1 MNGFRLNRFNRT
13 ARAACAVAMLSLVAA
28 VAAPQSALAGPTS
41 AQVAEEI
48 VRLQSKAD
56 KVAQRITESEDRT
69 AMLAAETTSTESA
82 IAELTAE
89 VDAMDATLTSV
100 ALDQFMNGT
109 VGAITGLLDD
119 PNTRIEAE
127 IFRRLAVDAGEVDI
141 DTLDAARHDLDVKR
155 QYLGNLAAENTQL
168 AADLAAARTELE
180 AELVQLEA
188 LRVRLKD
195 QEIKRAYEALVA
207 KRRAEEEAKRRKAQA
222 ALALAAEEAARRSR
236 VTIIQVPGGGQPSD
250 APIPPPG
257 WVCPVDGATAFGDT
271 WASPRPNGRHHKG
284 VDMMAASGTPLVAVV
299 AGFVRMKTDPLG
311 GNVASL
317 NGVDGT
323 RYYYAHLSSWEGGDR
338 TVSARDVI
346 GYVGKTGATSAN
358 HLHLE
363 IHPHGGA
370 AVNPYPTVRRYC

>member
-1 MNGFRLNRFNRT
+1 MTRFRLTRPNQA
-13 ARAACAVAMLSLVAA
+13 ARAGCVIATLSLIAA
-28 VAAPQSALAGPTS
+28 VVAPQAALAGPTS
-41 AQVAEEI
+41 AQVAAEI
-48 VRLQSKAD
+48 VRLQEKAD
-56 KVAQRITESEDRT
+56 KIAQRITESADRT
-69 AMLAAETTSTESA
+69 DVLAAETSSTESA
-82 IAELTAE
+82 IATLTAE

-100 ALDQFMNGT
+100 ALDQFMSGS
-109 VGAITGLLDD
+109 VGAVTGFLDD

-127 IFRRLAVDAGEVDI
+127 IFRRLAVNAGEVDI

-155 QYLGNLAAENTQL
+155 QHLTNLAVENTQL
-168 AADLAAARTELE
+168 AADLATARTDLE

-207 KRRAEEEAKRRKAQA
+207 TRRAEEEARRREAEAAAAQA
-222 ALALAAEEAARRSR
+222 AAEAARRSR

-257 WVCPVDGATAFGDT
+257 WICPVDGATAFGDT

-284 VDMMAASGTPLVAVV
+284 VDMMAAAGTPLVAVV

-323 RYYYAHLSSWEGGDR
+323 RYYYAHLSAWEGGDR
-338 TVSARDVI
+338 NVSAGDVI
-346 GYVGKTGATSAN
+346 GYVGSTGSSSAN

>member
-1 MNGFRLNRFNRT
+1 MHRFRVARLHRA
-13 ARAACAVAMLSLVAA
+13 ARAGCTIAILSLSAA
-28 VAAPQSALAGPTS
+28 VVAPQAAVAGPTS

-48 VRLQSKAD
+48 VRLQNKAD
-56 KVAQRITESEDRT
+56 KIAQRITESEDR
-69 AMLAAETTSTESA
+69 ADVLAAETVSATSA
-82 IAELTAE
+82 IATLTAE
-89 VDAMDATLTSV
+89 VDALDATLTNV
-100 ALDQFMNGT
+100 ALDQFMNGS

-119 PNTRIEAE
+119 PNTQIEAE

-141 DTLDAARHDLDVKR
+141 DTLDSARHDLDVKR
-155 QYLGNLAAENTQL
+155 RQVVDLAAENMQL
-168 AADLAAARTELE
+168 AADLATARHDLE
-180 AELVQLEA
+180 AELVQLEG

-207 KRRAEEEAKRRKAQA
+207 KRRADEEAKRREAEASAAQA
-222 ALALAAEEAARRSR
+222 VAEAARRSR
-236 VTIIQVPGGGQPSD
+236 ATIIQVPGGGQPSD

-284 VDMMAASGTPLVAVV
+284 VDMMAAAGTPLVAVV

-323 RYYYAHLSSWEGGDR
+323 RYYYAHLSSWEGGNR
-338 TVSARDVI
+338 NVSAGDVI

-363 IHPHGGA
+363 IHPNGGA
-370 AVNPYPTVRRYC
+370 AINPYPTVRRYC

>member
-1 MNGFRLNRFNRT
+1 MTRFRAARLNGA
-13 ARAACAVAMLSLVAA
+13 ARAGCMIATVSLITAVIAPQAA
-28 VAAPQSALAGPTS
+28 VAGPTS
-41 AQVAEEI
+41 AQVAAEI
-48 VRLQSKAD
+48 VRLQDKAD
-56 KVAQRITESEDRT
+56 KLAQRITESEDRT
-69 AMLAAETTSTESA
+69 ATLAVETTSTGAA
-82 IAELTAE
+82 INALTTE
-89 VDAMDATLTSV
+89 VDAMDETLTSV
-100 ALDQFMNGT
+100 ALDQFMNGS

-127 IFRRLAVDAGEVDI
+127 VFRRLAVDAGEVDI
-141 DTLDAARHDLDVKR
+141 DRLDAARHDLDVKR
-155 QYLGNLAAENTQL
+155 RHLADLAAENTQL
-168 AADLAAARTELE
+168 AADLTTARTDLE
-180 AELVQLEA
+180 AELVTLKA

-207 KRRAEEEAKRRKAQA
+207 KRRADEEARRRA
-222 ALALAAEEAARRSR
+222 AAAEAAKVAAQAARRSR
-236 VTIIQVPGGGQPSD
+236 VTIIEVPGGGRPSD

-257 WVCPVDGATAFGDT
+257 WVCPVNGATAFGDT
-271 WASPRPNGRHHKG
+271 WGSPRPNGRHHQG

-317 NGVDGT
+317 NGNDGT

-338 TVSARDVI
+338 NVSAGDVV
-346 GYVGKTGATSAN
+346 GYVGHTGDTTAD